1 MKKWLHAAAAAKSLQ
16 LRPILC
22 DRIDGSPPGS
32 AVPGILQART
42 LDWVA
47 ISFSNAWKWKGK
59 VKLLSCV
66 WLFATLRTAA
76 YQAPLSIGFSRQE
89 DWSGVPLPSPSWLH
103 RKCTN
108 AEKDWKK
115 DDKGMTEDELVG
127 WHHWLDGHEFA
138 QALGVGNGQGSLACC
153 SPWGHKE
160 SDMTE
165 LTIHLSVHI

>member
-22 DRIDGSPPGS
+22 HRIDGSPPGS
-32 AVPGILQART
+32 AVPGILQAIT
-42 LDWVA
+42 LDSVA

-59 VKLLSCV
+59 VKSLSCV
-66 WLFATLRTAA
+66 QLFATPRTAA

-89 DWSGVPLPSPSWLH
+89 DWSGVPLPSPNWLH
-103 RKCTN
+103 RKGTN